1 MKLELFPTTAGIW
14 ALNLGGSFDHFLC
27 KELLRLHKQMKTG
40 AEIWDRKPHDIFDG
54 SVRLA
59 TMLAREAL
67 PVLQMDFIGPKGLIT
82 SLQGREVVRTR
93 GVEIMPH
100 SDEDECDLQAV
111 YFPNGPEFDP
121 GECLQSQVNQFG
133 PNAFAICNPD
143 WRSSGFGKRLMPWEQ
158 HAKYWIKP
166 HRGLLV
172 AFDARAVHFQKPYPG
187 DPIRDDPFVQVLL
200 NIKVERIDG

>member
-1 MKLELFPTTAGIW
+1 MKLELYPTMAGIW
-14 ALNLGGSFDHFLC
+14 ALHLGDSFDHFLC
-27 KELLRLHKQMKTG
+27 KELLSLHQSMTTG
-40 AEIWDRKPHDIFDG
+40 TEIWDRRPHDIFDG
-54 SVRLA
+54 SVSLA

-67 PVLQMDFIGPKGLIT
+67 PVLQRDFIGPKGRIT

-100 SDEDECDLQAV
+100 SDEDECHLQAV
-111 YFPNGPEFDP
+111 YFPNGPELDP
-121 GECLQSQVNQFG
+121 GQSLQSQVNQYG

-187 DPIRDDPFVQVLL
+187 DPLREDPFVQVLL

>member
-1 MKLELFPTTAGIW
+1 MKLELFPTMAGIW
-14 ALNLGGSFDHFLC
+14 ALNLDVSFDLFLC
-27 KELLRLHKQMKTG
+27 KELLRLHEGMKTG
-40 AEIWDRKPHDIFDG
+40 AEIWDRRPHDIFDG
-54 SVRLA
+54 SVSLA

-67 PVLQMDFIGPKGLIT
+67 PVLQKDFIGPKGRIT

-100 SDEDECDLQAV
+100 SDEDECHLQAV
-111 YFPNGPEFDP
+111 YFPNGPELDP
-121 GECLQSQVNQFG
+121 GQSLQSQVNQYG
-133 PNAFAICNPD
+133 PNAFSICNPD

-187 DPIRDDPFVQVLL
+187 DPLRDDPFVQVLL

>member
-1 MKLELFPTTAGIW
+1 MKLELFPTMAGIW
-14 ALNLGGSFDHFLC
+14 ALHLGDSFDHFLC
-27 KELLRLHKQMKTG
+27 KELLRLHQSMRTG
-40 AEIWDRKPHDIFDG
+40 TEIWDRGPHDIFDG
-54 SVRLA
+54 SVSLA

-67 PVLQMDFIGPKGLIT
+67 PVLQRDFIGPKGRIT

-100 SDEDECDLQAV
+100 SDEDECQLQAV
-111 YFPNGPEFDP
+111 YFPSGPELDP
-121 GECLQSQVNQFG
+121 GQSLQSQVNQYG

-143 WRSSGFGKRLMPWEQ
+143 WRSSGFGKCLMPWEQ

-187 DPIRDDPFVQVLL
+187 DPLREDPFVQVLL